1 MKNRC
6 GRSDDRCG
14 GAELA
19 AGDPWEGWVL
29 GSLGDRLLGTADS
42 WDRCEAVLWEGSA
55 QAFFWAPF
63 IFFGF
68 EAAES
73 LLASRGPFVSH
84 LQGREGLRNSSICR
98 K

>member
-1 MKNRC
+1 MTGVEAQSWRRVTP
-6 GRSDDRCG
+6 GRG
-14 GAELA
+14 GSWA
-19 AGDPWEGWVL
+19 AWGN
-29 GSLGDRLLGTADS
+29 RLLGTADS

-73 LLASRGPFVSH
+73 LLASQGPFVSH